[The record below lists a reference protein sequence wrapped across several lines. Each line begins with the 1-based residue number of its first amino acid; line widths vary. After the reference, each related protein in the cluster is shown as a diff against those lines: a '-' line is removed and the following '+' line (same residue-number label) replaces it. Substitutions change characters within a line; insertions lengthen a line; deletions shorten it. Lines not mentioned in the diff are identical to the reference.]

1 MKGYAQDLDTVNF
14 SSEKNV
20 GGKLEG
26 MLIDA
31 KVKTILYS
39 AFYTISLSPNQVID
53 LLLVREKFYD
63 TQAFSS
69 LPFSFHLDSGIYRA
83 ENPFEK
89 QLLLFLRREGNNA
102 FVFSSIPN
110 GIEKANEWGEF
121 VKENSR
127 ISDADLIKEANDDL
141 FYREIVEWVK
151 KLDSDISK
159 INIEPFN
166 KSSYENLFLDY
177 IEASQNRDFISYPV
191 PKSRSQAYQLISDDH
206 KQDIDI
212 RKRKQLP
219 DLISNIQYA
228 IGTKSK
234 LILEYSSPCVF
245 DVKKDYIKYMPANVS
260 IDIKSLLKKYPDVET
275 AIIDSDLKKISIAL
289 NKSRE
294 EVDTA
299 WKVINDKKLALKYFS
314 KGLKIFLS
322 NIVGKDIIEE
332 NPIDLGYVLPKTPD
346 SLGELK
352 IHLNFLK
359 RLRLRKKKFK
369 GIDKFINIK

>member
-1 MKGYAQDLDTVNF
+1 
-14 SSEKNV
+14 
-20 GGKLEG
+20 
-26 MLIDA
+26 
-31 KVKTILYS
+31 
-39 AFYTISLSPNQVID
+39 
-53 LLLVREKFYD
+53 
-63 TQAFSS
+63 
-69 LPFSFHLDSGIYRA
+69 
-83 ENPFEK
+83 
-89 QLLLFLRREGNNA
+89 
-102 FVFSSIPN
+102 
-110 GIEKANEWGEF
+110 
-121 VKENSR
+121 
-127 ISDADLIKEANDDL
+127 LIKEANDDH

-191 PKSRSQAYQLISDDH
+191 PKSRSQAYQLISDDY

-234 LILEYSSPCVF
+234 LILEYASPCVF

-260 IDIKSLLKKYPDVET
+260 IDIKGLLKKYPDVET
-275 AIIDSDLKKISIAL
+275 AIIDSNLKKISIAL

-359 RLRLRKKKFK
+359 RLRKKKFK

>member
-53 LLLVREKFYD
+53 LLLVRKKFYD

-83 ENPFEK
+83 KNPFEK
-89 QLLLFLRREGNNA
+89 QLLLFLRREGSNA
-102 FVFSSIPN
+102 FIFSSIPN

-127 ISDADLIKEANDDL
+127 ISDADLIKEANDDH

-151 KLDSDISK
+151 KLDSGISK

-166 KSSYENLFLDY
+166 VKSSYENLFADY
-177 IEASQNRDFISYPV
+177 IEASQNRDFSSYPV
-191 PKSRSQAYQLISDDH
+191 PKSRSQAYQLISDDYR
-206 KQDIDI
+206 QDIDI

-228 IGTKSK
+228 MGTKSK

-245 DVKKDYIKYMPANVS
+245 DVKKDYIKYIPANLS
-260 IDIKSLLKKYPDVET
+260 IDIKGLLKKYPDVET

-314 KGLKIFLS
+314 AGLKIFLS

-332 NPIDLGYVLPKTPD
+332 APINLGWVLPL
-346 SLGELK
+346 SLGEIK
-352 IHLNFLK
+352 IYLNFLK
-359 RLRLRKKKFK
+359 KMHMKKFR

>member
-26 MLIDA
+26 RLIDA

-53 LLLVREKFYD
+53 LLLVREKFND

-69 LPFSFHLDSGIYRA
+69 LPFSFHLDYSLYRA

-89 QLLLFLRREGNNA
+89 QLLLFLRREGNDA
-102 FVFSSIPN
+102 FIFSSTPN
-110 GIEKANEWGEF
+110 GREKANDRGEF
-121 VKENSR
+121 VKENST
-127 ISDADLIKEANDDL
+127 ISNADLIKEANDDH

-151 KLDSDISK
+151 KLDSNISK
-159 INIEPFN
+159 INIEPFIVESN
-166 KSSYENLFLDY
+166 YENLFANY
-177 IEASQNRDFISYPV
+177 IEASQNRDFISYPI
-191 PKSRSQAYQLISDDH
+191 PKSRSQAYKLSDYH
-206 KQDIDI
+206 NKPDI
-212 RKRKQLP
+212 P

-228 IGTKSK
+228 MGTKSK
-234 LILEYSSPCVF
+234 LILGYSSPCVF
-245 DVKKDYIKYMPANVS
+245 DVKKDSIKYMPANVS
-260 IDIKSLLKKYPDVET
+260 IDMKGLLKKYPDVET
-275 AIIDSDLKKISIAL
+275 AISDSDLKKISIAL

-294 EVDTA
+294 DVDTA

-332 NPIDLGYVLPKTPD
+332 APIDFGHVLPY
-346 SLGELK
+346 SLGEVK
-352 IHLNFLK
+352 IYPNFLK
-359 RLRLRKKKFK
+359 RLYKKEFK
-369 GIDKFINIK
+369 GLDKFINIK